1 MTSHLGDILKIDRTK
16 FKYTVYYYPGSGG
29 HIYGWLLA
37 LAHEPTLL
45 KLALSCFPANLKD
58 DPTTVRDSSG
68 VAVSGWCKHE
78 NVQNLNPYAKLIY
91 LGVRTEKPHVT
102 DTHGTIGSI
111 DGIDTL
117 NKLTKLSR
125 KHTKNIF
132 LTMDPLARMRAC
144 YEKGARPWRTYDN
157 PTIKSVQEEIVV
169 HSICQEQVIKKNSY
183 IDHFLDYKDLYTN
196 EYVKKIENITEVIL
210 TDWAKE
216 SMDKLISRY
225 KEVTPSKLL
234 KKLINENKL
243 SYRLPAA

>member
-1 MTSHLGDILKIDRTK
+1 MTSHHGDILKIDRTK

-37 LAHEPTLL
+37 LAHEPALAE
-45 KLALSCFPANLKD
+45 LALKCFPANLKD
-58 DPTTVRDSSG
+58 NTTTVRDSTG
-68 VAVSGWCKHE
+68 VALSGWGKHE
-78 NVQNLNPYAKLIY
+78 NVQNLNPYAKLIF
-91 LGVRTEKPHVT
+91 LGVRTEKSYVT

-111 DGIDTL
+111 DGIDAL

-157 PTIKSVQEEIVV
+157 PTIKSVQEEIIV
-169 HSICQEQVIKKNSY
+169 HSICQEQIIKKSS

-196 EYVKKIENITEVIL
+196 KYLNKIENITEVIL
-210 TDWAKE
+210 TDRAIE
-216 SMDKLISRY
+216 SMDRLISRY
-225 KEVTPSKLL
+225 KEITPKKLL
-234 KKLINENKL
+234 KKLINEN
-243 SYRLPAA
+243 

>member
-1 MTSHLGDILKIDRTK
+1 MAIDRSK

-29 HIYGWLLA
+29 HIFGWLLA
-37 LAHEPTLL
+37 LAHDPNLTDISLN
-45 KLALSCFPANLKD
+45 CFPKDLKD
-58 DPTTVRDSSG
+58 DPATVRNSTG
-68 VAVSGWCKHE
+68 VAISGWCKYE

-91 LGVRTEKPHVT
+91 LGIKIKKPHIT

-117 NKLTKLSR
+117 NKLIKLSS

-157 PTIKSVQEEIVV
+157 PTIKSVQEEIVT
-169 HSICQEQVIKKNSY
+169 HSICQEQIIKMNHD
-183 IDHFLDYKDLYTN
+183 IDYFLDYKDLYTN
-196 EYVKKIENITEVIL
+196 EYIKKIEKITKVTL
-210 TDWAKE
+210 TDRSID

-225 KEVTPSKLL
+225 KEITPKKLL

-243 SYRLPAA
+243 SYGLPGD